1 MRSTLKVRFQAAAV
15 GLSVVSAAA
24 PALAQEAP
32 SAAAAAALGIEGR
45 GGGATP
51 ENGIPL
57 AGWMF
62 YPSLFAGAVFNDN
75 VYATPTDRRAATGVR
90 LRPSFTAEL
99 DNGIHKTSVYGTVDA
114 QFYPGVNGTATH
126 RSPSNVSALAGLSHL
141 WEPTSD
147 LQIRFAAGYSR
158 QNGLFGSNFGAGA
171 PITPSPSVTSVAGSQ
186 QFSNQFNGTVSVEKE
201 MASRTFV
208 RATAGA
214 TYVTYDNVS
223 GLVAPVTSSGQE
235 GVSYTGAL
243 RGGYWVIPQVN
254 AFVEAGGDW
263 RRYNRSIFDTNGYR
277 VVGGLASDLIGL
289 MRGEIYAGY
298 QSQSSASG
306 AFGDHSMPAFG
317 ARLYYYPTRD
327 LTFTASVDQ
336 TFGAAAAWAAPSVVV
351 PANNKTVQAKLQADY
366 ALAPYWTVFARGGYG
381 ETRWITSPRVDDT
394 WVAGIG
400 TNYTFWRNVALTFEY
415 RFTKTDTNNIAAAS
429 YRQNLVSAGM
439 TYRY

>member
-235 GVSYTGAL
+235 GVSYKKKKK
-243 RGGYWVIPQVN
+243 
-254 AFVEAGGDW
+254 
-263 RRYNRSIFDTNGYR
+263 
-277 VVGGLASDLIGL
+277 
-289 MRGEIYAGY
+289 
-298 QSQSSASG
+298 
-306 AFGDHSMPAFG
+306 
-317 ARLYYYPTRD
+317 
-327 LTFTASVDQ
+327 
-336 TFGAAAAWAAPSVVV
+336 
-351 PANNKTVQAKLQADY
+351 NN
-366 ALAPYWTVFARGGYG
+366 
-381 ETRWITSPRVDDT
+381 
-394 WVAGIG
+394 
-400 TNYTFWRNVALTFEY
+400 
-415 RFTKTDTNNIAAAS
+415 
-429 YRQNLVSAGM
+429 
-439 TYRY
+439 